1 MDLRKI
7 KKLIELVEESG
18 LSELEVRDGDEAIR
32 IARPGQWAP
41 AVAAPEVV
49 QPNAVADAG
58 TVVGA
63 PVGAPQD
70 AQDNGGFAVAA
81 PLAGTFYRAPAPGER
96 PFVTVGQNVAMGDV
110 LCIIESM
117 KMMNQIEAEQA
128 GRVVQIFFED
138 GQPIEA
144 GQTLFQLA

>member
-1 MDLRKI
+1 M
-7 KKLIELVEESG
+7 
-18 LSELEVRDGDEAIR
+18 
-32 IARPGQWAP
+32 
-41 AVAAPEVV
+41 
-49 QPNAVADAG
+49 
-58 TVVGA
+58 
-63 PVGAPQD
+63 
-70 AQDNGGFAVAA
+70 AA

-128 GRVVQIFFED
+128 GRVVQIFFGD